1 MRIALLGVRSV
12 PGRYGGFDT
21 VATELAPRLAARGF
35 DVTVYCQ
42 RRYVPPPRDDSY
54 RGVRLVHL
62 PAFRRQALEET
73 SHEILSLAHAATRR
87 FDALYVF
94 GLRATLFFAPAAA
107 AGMRIFFN
115 TDGHDWQRR
124 KWGPGARRYLL
135 ISERVGVRIARDRLI
150 ADSKGIAAYFQD
162 RYGVTPTFIP
172 YGAPTVADPDPA
184 ALQPYGLE
192 PGGYYLVLCRLE
204 PENNIDAII
213 EGHARSRTTRPL
225 IIVGGV
231 NYDSPYI
238 ERLRSTATERVRFL
252 GAIYEPGVVDALYRF
267 SYAYLHGHEVGGTNP
282 ALLHAI
288 GAGATVLAND
298 VIYNREVL
306 GDAGR
311 YWSATRGD
319 LAATIDALDA
329 DEPAAKTLG
338 EEARTRA
345 ATEYDWEDVADRYA
359 GYFRERVVPKRR
371 RGRR

>member
-21 VATELAPRLAARGF
+21 VATELAPRLAERGF

-42 RRYVPPPRDDSY
+42 KRYVPPPRQDTY
-54 RGVRLVHL
+54 RGVQLTYL

-73 SHEILSLAHAATRR
+73 SHEILSLLHASTRR

-94 GLRATLFFAPAAA
+94 GLRATVFFAPAAA
-107 AGMRIFFN
+107 AGVRIFFN

-135 ISERVGVRIARDRLI
+135 MSERVGVRIARERLI

-172 YGAPTVADPDPA
+172 YGAPAVAEPDAA
-184 ALQPYGLE
+184 ALDAYGLS
-192 PGGYYLVLCRLE
+192 PRGYYLVLCRLE

-213 EGHARSRTTRPL
+213 EGHARSRTNRPL

-231 NYDSPYI
+231 NYESEYI
-238 ERLRSTATERVRFL
+238 ARLQAMASDRVRFL
-252 GAIYEPGVVDALYRF
+252 GAIYEPGVVDALYRY

-282 ALLHAI
+282 ALLHAM
-288 GAGATVLAND
+288 GAGATVLANE
-298 VIYNREVL
+298 VVYNREVL

-311 YWSATRGD
+311 YWSPARGD
-319 LAATIDALDA
+319 LAQTIDALDA
-329 DEPAAKTLG
+329 DEAEAEMLG
-338 EEARTRA
+338 ERARRRA
-345 ATEYDWEDVADRYA
+345 ATEYNWEDVADAYSA
-359 GYFRERVVPKRR
+359 YFRERVSPKRR
-371 RGRR
+371 RRSR